1 MSSITRA
8 FEILERFRLLQRPLS
23 LKELV
28 RDFGYP
34 SSSVADILK
43 TLSAGGYISFDPVTR
58 TYFPTTRLGEL
69 GDWIMTEILPRSYPV
84 ETLNALR
91 EATGDTVLLGTPN
104 DLEVL
109 YLGVLE
115 AKEPARAI
123 TTGRRTHRPLVKS
136 GVGCAL
142 LSLEEDD
149 FIERVY
155 RRSLARGLCD
165 RKELPFAA
173 LMIQIETCRRDGY
186 IFIKDTI
193 NPNAAIIAAPVP
205 IAYHQQRLA
214 IGIGGPADRI
224 EQRVAT
230 LAAILGDHLTRLVQ
244 PAEPAITPR

>member
-8 FEILERFRLLQRPLS
+8 FEILERFRLVQRPLS
-23 LKELV
+23 LTELV

-43 TLSAGGYISFDPVTR
+43 TLSHGGYISFDPITR

-84 ETLNALR
+84 EMLKELR
-91 EATGDTVLLGTPN
+91 AATGDTVLLGTPN

-109 YLGVLE
+109 YLAVLE
-115 AKEPARAI
+115 AKEPGRPI

-165 RKELPFAA
+165 RKEFPLDA
-173 LMIQIETCRRDGY
+173 LMRQIEACRRDGF
-186 IFIKDTI
+186 IFIKDSI
-193 NPNAAIIAAPVP
+193 NPNAAIVAAPVP
-205 IAYHQQRLA
+205 IAYHAQRLA

-224 EQRVAT
+224 EQRIDPIVG
-230 LAAILGDHLTRLVQ
+230 ILKAQLQSLV
-244 PAEPAITPR
+244 PAAEPALTRP